1 MQRDV
6 EAYREWKESFAENNE
21 KLNREIV
28 SLYRRTPDQQ
38 LTEAAIREHLNRV
51 PPQVLRKEADKFIA
65 KQGLENAGSPAGISL
80 KEELKKNTNFQGMTV
95 STFDLDYMI
104 AETLQKLYSSED
116 PRAEYYDW
124 VETQQKIAL
133 DINTGGTTQEEVDAR
148 NLFID
153 FLDDRETEI
162 KRIMSLYAGA
172 AIHGQGYYKD
182 MAQEKLAFLTFKL
195 SELRRLRTRTEQL
208 KNKSDE
214 QERREQELEKD
225 ARVLAAGTAMVATA
239 SAAETYMLAKTGM
252 FAKDYEKNLG
262 EYMVEFRPVSRNREE
277 AEQKISSV
285 RENSRKMAQMING
298 FRFGKSKEEQEK
310 EGKTQLLKDRI
321 RRIKGFEM
329 SRFNTLER
337 DSLSA

>member
-1 MQRDV
+1 M
-6 EAYREWKESFAENNE
+6 
-21 KLNREIV
+21 
-28 SLYRRTPDQQ
+28 
-38 LTEAAIREHLNRV
+38 
-51 PPQVLRKEADKFIA
+51 
-65 KQGLENAGSPAGISL
+65 
-80 KEELKKNTNFQGMTV
+80 
-95 STFDLDYMI
+95 
-104 AETLQKLYSSED
+104 
-116 PRAEYYDW
+116 
-124 VETQQKIAL
+124 
-133 DINTGGTTQEEVDAR
+133 
-148 NLFID
+148 
-153 FLDDRETEI
+153 
-162 KRIMSLYAGA
+162 
-172 AIHGQGYYKD
+172 
-182 MAQEKLAFLTFKL
+182 
-195 SELRRLRTRTEQL
+195 RRLRTRTEQL

-277 AEQKISSV
+277 AERKISSV
-285 RENSRKMAQMING
+285 RENSRKMAEMING